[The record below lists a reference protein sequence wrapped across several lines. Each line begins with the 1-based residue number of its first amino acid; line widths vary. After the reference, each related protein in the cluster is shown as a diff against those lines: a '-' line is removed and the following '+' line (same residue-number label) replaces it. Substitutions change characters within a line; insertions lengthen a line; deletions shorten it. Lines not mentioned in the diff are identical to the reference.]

1 MNDVTAPYDL
11 HLRNMITESKTLK
24 TSKAEMNKNAIRF
37 KTNIEQAI
45 IDGDAAQKGGAR
57 YECIY
62 KNLLREIRQFYS
74 TKFN

>member
-45 IDGDAAQKGGAR
+45 IDGDAA
-57 YECIY
+57 
-62 KNLLREIRQFYS
+62 
-74 TKFN
+74 